1 MGARESHVL
10 DGFGRV
16 SIVCLTL
23 TPFLSLLIREY
34 NAKFLFKKDGKRTP
48 KTILDDTTNKSSTTA
63 LSPLI

>member
-34 NAKFLFKKDGKRTP
+34 NAKFLFKKDGK
-48 KTILDDTTNKSSTTA
+48 
-63 LSPLI
+63 